1 MPLVVAL
8 LAEGVDR
15 NFCGRKHPVWR
26 HEVALLAE
34 GVDRNPE
41 RKLDIKEAKVALLA
55 EGVVEMMLGRWITYP
70 MPVALLAEGV
80 DRNSSMPSPAK
91 L

>member
-1 MPLVVAL
+1 MVVAL

-55 EGVVEMMLGRWITYP
+55 EGV
-70 MPVALLAEGV
+70 
-80 DRNSSMPSPAK
+80 DRNDAGTLDYISNAGRPPRGGRG
-91 L
+91 

>member
-55 EGVVEMMLGRWITYP
+55 EGV
-70 MPVALLAEGV
+70 
-80 DRNSSMPSPAK
+80 DRNNLIDADIRKEISRPPRGGRG
-91 L
+91 